1 MAIKE
6 MSDMQTLLDIMAR
19 LRAPEGGCPW
29 DREQTFR
36 TIAPYTIEEAYE
48 VADAIEQNDLTELS
62 NELGDLLFQVV
73 FHAQMAK
80 EAGAFNFADV
90 VAGINEKMV
99 RRHPHVFGDAQVEDA
114 AAQTQRWEDIKAQER
129 SSKGDATSAL
139 HDVSTSLPALTRAK
153 KLQGRAA
160 RVGFDWPQVSQ
171 VLDKLDEELAEV
183 REALELGELD
193 AIEDEI
199 GDLLFVCVNIA
210 RHVKVD
216 PETALRRAN
225 RKFERRFRYMESLA
239 EKRGFEFAKAT
250 LETQE
255 ALWQE
260 AKVAE
265 RQQKV

>member
-1 MAIKE
+1 
-6 MSDMQTLLDIMAR
+6 MSNMKILLDIMAR
-19 LRAPEGGCPW
+19 LRSPNGGCPW

-48 VADAIEQNDLTELS
+48 VADAIEHGDLNELRS
-62 NELGDLLFQVV
+62 ELGDLLFQVV
-73 FHAQMAK
+73 FHSQMAS
-80 EAGAFNFADV
+80 EMGAFDFSDV
-90 VAGINEKMV
+90 VASINEKMI

-114 AAQTQRWEDIKAQER
+114 AAQTERWEDIKAKER
-129 SSKGDATSAL
+129 SEKGDATSAL
-139 HDVSTSLPALTRAK
+139 HGVSSGLPALTRSK

-160 RVGFDWPQVSQ
+160 RVGFDWPHVAQ

-183 REALELGELD
+183 REALDFGELD

-199 GDLLFVCVNIA
+199 GDLLFVCVNLA
-210 RHVKVD
+210 RHVKVE

-225 RKFERRFRYMESLA
+225 RKFERRFHYMEMLA
-239 EKRGFEFAKAT
+239 KQRGFEFAKAD

-255 ALWQE
+255 SLWQE

-265 RQQKV
+265 RKPVSSAE